1 VIDEIIS
8 SKTAINPTLYNEY
21 SSNLRKAVDRV
32 FAEDNDSGLS
42 DQLRANVS
50 RFAAYKAYHATEQV
64 REQVKQDG
72 VLDEG
77 KKVLH
82 AFNRYQAAEYNT
94 TVGRCRSAKQF
105 AEFLES
111 DNARLFPNLRWLP
124 SRSATPREEHM
135 AFYDRVWAKD
145 DPFWDTN
152 QPANLWNCK
161 CDWEETSDACT
172 SDNPNTP
179 IRHNGLEGNPARTG
193 EVFTDKCSY
202 VKGAGT
208 NKKEKSKIEKLC
220 QLANKRQIEHLIP
233 KTNTT
238 CTINGKKFDVGFD
251 VGFNEVTQSMLGDKN
266 VFWLKNQILPTIQ
279 KYIQNAEY
287 IGRKRSDH
295 THNSRKETIRLKKA
309 TEHFYYFQ
317 SKLPN
322 GQNICIQIGK
332 YKPEKKGGAHYF
344 YTITKN
350 IPEGIE

>member
-1 VIDEIIS
+1 MIDEIIS

-32 FAEDNDSGLS
+32 FSEDNDSGLS

-50 RFAAYKAYHATEQV
+50 RFAAYKAYHATDQV

-105 AEFLES
+105 VEFLES

-124 SRSATPREEHM
+124 SRSASPREEHM
-135 AFYDRVWAKD
+135 AFYYRVWAKD

-172 SDNPNTP
+172 SGNPNVP

-202 VKGAGT
+202 VKGAGKSVEKDVLGIVRNDNFEWAKSNLIGT
-208 NKKEKSKIEKLC
+208 KVKNEESDKVITFSIRGVKEYLNQPHDDYYTKNEIIRKMGVLLKSKDTPFKGVTTHKGRTSYIYEITLC
-220 QLANKRQIEHLIP
+220 GKPNYIIANLLD
-233 KTNTT
+233 
-238 CTINGKKFDVGFD
+238 NGELKFYSITDSAKVLDGIKK
-251 VGFNEVTQSMLGDKN
+251 
-266 VFWLKNQILPTIQ
+266 
-279 KYIQNAEY
+279 
-287 IGRKRSDH
+287 
-295 THNSRKETIRLKKA
+295 
-309 TEHFYYFQ
+309 
-317 SKLPN
+317 
-322 GQNICIQIGK
+322 
-332 YKPEKKGGAHYF
+332 
-344 YTITKN
+344 
-350 IPEGIE
+350 